1 MKTKSVPTGNV
12 KEHKDTTIA
21 EYTDGSWRYMGV
33 DGTTKGAIAIRSL
46 EWKEKADLAQF
57 NKETSLAAYEA
68 KKDKR
73 REIFKRGIVTGTK
86 GLSERPINS
95 ADEAFEFIVEKRTE
109 VALSGDS
116 GSLADA
122 KWIDEA
128 LHGDRKQ
135 EAPRITIHIDNATLQ
150 AIQHVEERNIIEG
163 EFVEQD

>member
-1 MKTKSVPTGNV
+1 MKIKSTPTGET
-12 KEHKDTTIA
+12 KEHNSATIA
-21 EYTDGSWRYMGV
+21 EYTDGSWRYAG
-33 DGTTKGAIAIRSL
+33 DNGRTKGAIAVRSPV
-46 EWKEKADLAQF
+46 WKERSDLTQF
-57 NKETSLAAYEA
+57 NKETSLSALEV

-73 REIFKRGIVTGTK
+73 REIFKRGIVAGTK
-86 GLSERPINS
+86 GLSPRPINS

-135 EAPRITIHIDNATLQ
+135 DAPRVTIHIDNATLQ
-150 AIQHVEERNIIEG
+150 AIRHVEERNVIEG
-163 EFVEQD
+163 DFVEQD